1 MNRCKDYACFIVW
14 FAGLGYIVLWALTVR
29 ANASAAQSLPP
40 AFHVVGLL
48 SALFVAARFAVIG
61 LRRWR
66 SRDEM
71 ATAADASA
79 DMATT
84 RLSSRWK
91 APGTPT
97 VKPRSQFG
105 LRGLRD

>member
-14 FAGLGYIVLWALTVR
+14 FAGLGYIVLWALTVH
-29 ANASAAQSLPP
+29 ANASAALSLPP

-48 SALFVAARFAVIG
+48 SATFVAAQFAVLG

-66 SRDEM
+66 NRDELE
-71 ATAADASA
+71 AGADASA
-79 DMATT
+79 DSATT

-91 APGTPT
+91 APAMPT

-105 LRGLRD
+105 LRGVRD